1 MKEGFDSPWDRQN
14 YSFLMNF
21 RLILIKLYKFKFF
34 KRLVPSLLRKFFYKN
49 GTNIQLENFRINLNT
64 KSSIDREIFLKG
76 FYDKNKIDFIENN
89 VNFKSIDYFL
99 DIGAY
104 IGYYSLYFNSKYK
117 NIKILTFEP
126 ILESFNQIKKSLKL
140 NFEHNITP
148 YNLALSDTKGVDKSW
163 VTDLN
168 KKSGFS
174 IYDKEDLDRE
184 VNSHNYSLHN
194 IEYQEIKKDSLD
206 NLINLQ
212 NKNLIFKIDV
222 ERHEL
227 KTIKGAKRILSMSN
241 NKIFIQVEIVD
252 NLKEE
257 TINLLKEYGFN
268 VIGFIKPD
276 DKRGGTDYY
285 LKNYD
290 K

>member
-1 MKEGFDSPWDRQN
+1 
-14 YSFLMNF
+14 MNLRF
-21 RLILIKLYKFKFF
+21 ILIKLYKFKIF
-34 KRLVPSLLRKFFYKN
+34 KRLIPSLLRKFSFSE
-49 GTNIQLENFRINLNT
+49 GINIQLKNFKINLNT

-76 FYDKNKIDFIENN
+76 SYDKDKIDFIENN
-89 VNFKSIDYFL
+89 VDFNSIDYFL

-126 ILESFNQIKKSLKL
+126 ILESFNQIKTSL
-140 NFEHNITP
+140 NQNSGHNITI

-174 IYDKEDLDRE
+174 IFDKEDLDRE
-184 VNSHNYSLHN
+184 VNNNNYSLQK
-194 IEYQEIKKDSLD
+194 IKYQEIKKDCLD
-206 NLINLQ
+206 NIINIK
-212 NKNLIFKIDV
+212 NKNLVLKIDV

-227 KTIKGAKRILSMSN
+227 KTIKGAKNILSAFN

-252 NLKEE
+252 NLKDK
-257 TINLLKEYGFN
+257 TISLLNEYGYK
-268 VIGFIKPD
+268 VIGSIKPD

-285 LKNYD
+285 LRNFN
-290 K
+290 